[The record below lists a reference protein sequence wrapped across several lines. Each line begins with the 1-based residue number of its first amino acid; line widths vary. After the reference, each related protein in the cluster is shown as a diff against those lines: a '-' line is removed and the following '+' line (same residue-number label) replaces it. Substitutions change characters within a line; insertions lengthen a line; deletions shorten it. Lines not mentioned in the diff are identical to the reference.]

1 MANTY
6 SWNCKTVDCYPT
18 FDDETDVVYNV
29 HWRLTATSS
38 QVDDEG
44 NPYMASNYGTQSIST
59 DDIKDFIPFA
69 DLTNITVTGWVEATM
84 GDDEVAEL
92 KSNLDSNI
100 ESQINPTSVTLQ
112 IENDSVAEEEESSEE
127 EASE

>member
-18 FDDETDVVYNV
+18 FEEETDVVYNV

-38 QVDDEG
+38 EVDAEG
-44 NPYMASNYGTQSIST
+44 NPYVASVYGTQSIST
-59 DDIKDFIPFA
+59 DDIENFIPFA
-69 DLTNITVTGWVEATM
+69 DLTNTIVTGWVETTM
-84 GDDEVAEL
+84 GDEEVASL

-112 IENDSVAEEEESSEE
+112 IENDSVASEEESSEE
-127 EASE
+127 ESE

>member
-6 SWNCKTVDCYPT
+6 SWDCKTVDCYPT
-18 FDDETDVVYNV
+18 FDKQTDVVYNV
-29 HWRLTATSS
+29 HWRITATSS
-38 QVDDEG
+38 KKDGEG
-44 NPYMASNYGTQSIST
+44 NPYTASSYGTQSIST

-69 DLTNITVTGWVEATM
+69 DLTNTTVTGWVETTM

-112 IENDSVAEEEESSEE
+112 IESDSVVEEESSEE
-127 EASE
+127 ESE

>member
-18 FDDETDVVYNV
+18 FDDETDVVYNI
-29 HWRLTATSS
+29 HWRLTATSD
-38 QVDDEG
+38 QVDSND
-44 NPYMASNYGTQSIST
+44 NPYVASVYGTQAIST
-59 DDIKDFIPFA
+59 DDIENFIPFA
-69 DLTNITVTGWVEATM
+69 DLTNTIVTGWVETVM
-84 GDDEVAEL
+84 GDEEVASL

-112 IENDSVAEEEESSEE
+112 IENDSVASEE

>member
-38 QVDDEG
+38 KKDGEG
-44 NPYMASNYGTQSIST
+44 NPYIASSYGTQSIST

-69 DLTNITVTGWVEATM
+69 DLTNTTVTGWVETTM

-100 ESQINPTSVTLQ
+100 ESQINPTSVTLTL
-112 IENDSVAEEEESSEE
+112 EDEDVVVEEESSEE
-127 EASE
+127 ESE

>member
-38 QVDDEG
+38 DVDVTNEG
-44 NPYMASNYGTQSIST
+44 NPYVASVYGTQSIST
-59 DDIKDFIPFA
+59 DDIENFIPFA
-69 DLTNITVTGWVEATM
+69 DLTNTIVTGWVETTM
-84 GDDEVAEL
+84 GNEEVASL

-112 IENDSVAEEEESSEE
+112 IESETVTEEESSEE
-127 EASE
+127 ESE

>member
-38 QVDDEG
+38 KKDGEG
-44 NPYMASNYGTQSIST
+44 NPYTASSMEHKLSQQMI
-59 DDIKDFIPFA
+59 
-69 DLTNITVTGWVEATM
+69 
-84 GDDEVAEL
+84 L
-92 KSNLDSNI
+92 KTSYL
-100 ESQINPTSVTLQ
+100 SQI
-112 IENDSVAEEEESSEE
+112 
-127 EASE
+127 

>member
-38 QVDDEG
+38 EVDAEG
-44 NPYMASNYGTQSIST
+44 NPYVASVYGTQSIST
-59 DDIKDFIPFA
+59 DDIA
-69 DLTNITVTGWVEATM
+69 SITPDASIDSSNCLEVTFSF
-84 GDDEVAEL
+84 L
-92 KSNLDSNI
+92 
-100 ESQINPTSVTLQ
+100 
-112 IENDSVAEEEESSEE
+112 
-127 EASE
+127 

>member
-18 FDDETDVVYNV
+18 FDEETDVVYNI

-38 QVDDEG
+38 DVDAEG
-44 NPYMASNYGTQSIST
+44 NPYVALVYGTQSIST
-59 DDIKDFIPFA
+59 DDIENFIPFA
-69 DLTNITVTGWVEATM
+69 DLTNTIVTGWVETTM
-84 GDDEVAEL
+84 GDEEVASL

-112 IENDSVAEEEESSEE
+112 IENDSVESSEE
-127 EASE
+127 ESE

>member
-18 FDDETDVVYNV
+18 FDEETDVVYNI

-38 QVDDEG
+38 DVDSEG
-44 NPYMASNYGTQSIST
+44 NPYVASVYGTQSIST
-59 DDIKDFIPFA
+59 DNIENFIPFA
-69 DLTNITVTGWVEATM
+69 DLTNTIVTGWVETTM
-84 GDDEVAEL
+84 GEEEVASL

-100 ESQINPTSVTLQ
+100 ESEINPTSVTLQ
-112 IENDSVAEEEESSEE
+112 IENDSVEAPVEESSEE
-127 EASE
+127 ESE

>member
-18 FDDETDVVYNV
+18 FDDETDVVYNI

-38 QVDDEG
+38 EVDSEG
-44 NPYMASNYGTQSIST
+44 NPYVASVYGTQSIST
-59 DDIKDFIPFA
+59 DDIENFIPFA
-69 DLTNITVTGWVEATM
+69 DLTNTIVTGWVETTM
-84 GDDEVAEL
+84 GEEEVASL

-112 IENDSVAEEEESSEE
+112 IENDSVEAPVEESSEE
-127 EASE
+127 ESE

>member
-6 SWNCKTVDCYPT
+6 SWDCKTVDCYPT
-18 FDDETDVVYNV
+18 FDKQTDVVYNV
-29 HWRLTATSS
+29 HWRITATSS
-38 QVDDEG
+38 KKDGEG
-44 NPYMASNYGTQSIST
+44 NPYTASSYGTQSIST

-69 DLTNITVTGWVEATM
+69 DLTNTTVTGWVETTM

-112 IENDSVAEEEESSEE
+112 IESETVTEEESSEE
-127 EASE
+127 ESE

>member
-38 QVDDEG
+38 KKDGKG
-44 NPYMASNYGTQSIST
+44 NPST

-69 DLTNITVTGWVEATM
+69 DLTNTTVTGWVETTM
-84 GDDEVAEL
+84 GDEEVAEL

-112 IENDSVAEEEESSEE
+112 IESETVTEEESSEE
-127 EASE
+127 ESE

>member
-18 FDDETDVVYNV
+18 FDDETDVVYNI

-38 QVDDEG
+38 DVDAEG
-44 NPYMASNYGTQSIST
+44 NPYVASVYGTQSIST
-59 DDIKDFIPFA
+59 DDIENFIPFA
-69 DLTNITVTGWVEATM
+69 DLTNTIVT
-84 GDDEVAEL
+84 
-92 KSNLDSNI
+92 SNI

-112 IENDSVAEEEESSEE
+112 IENDSVASEE

>member
-18 FDDETDVVYNV
+18 FDYETDVVYNV

-38 QVDDEG
+38 KKDGEG
-44 NPYMASNYGTQSIST
+44 NPYTASSYGTQAIST

-69 DLTNITVTGWVEATM
+69 DLTNTIVTGWVETTM
-84 GDDEVAEL
+84 GDEEVASL

-112 IENDSVAEEEESSEE
+112 IESETVTEEESSEE
-127 EASE
+127 ESE